1 LKSVPEIRIRAANVH
16 PARED
21 GDYVLY
27 WMIAA
32 RRSRY
37 NFGLQR
43 AAEWARRLGRPLV
56 VLEALRA
63 GHPWASARLHR
74 FVLDGMADNARRFA
88 AAGVL
93 YHPYVEPAAGHGKG
107 LLEALAARAAVVV
120 TDEFP
125 CFFLP
130 RMVSA
135 AARQVS
141 VLLEQVDS
149 NGLLPLRAAERAHPT
164 ARSFRL
170 FLQRNL
176 RPHLEDF
183 PAADPL
189 KGAGLPAL
197 AALPALPPEITRR
210 WPAAPAAL
218 LEGDQVALGALP
230 IDHGVPPV
238 SFAGGPEAGERAAA
252 RFLGEILER
261 YPDERDH
268 PDADAQ
274 SGLSPYLH
282 FGHVSP
288 HDVFARLARRERWK
302 LDRLSEDA
310 AGGREGFWGMSPAA
324 EAFLDQFVTWRELGY
339 NMCALRRDY
348 DKFASLPGWAIDTLR
363 KHEGDPRPQLY
374 TLEELAA
381 ARTYDRVWNASQR
394 QLLREGRIHNYMRML
409 WGKKILEWSR
419 SPEEAL
425 AAMIE
430 LNNRYALDGRNPNSY
445 SGIFWVLG
453 RYDRPWFERPIF
465 GTIRY
470 MTSESALRKLR
481 MKRYLEEF
489 AT

>member
-1 LKSVPEIRIRAANVH
+1 
-16 PARED
+16 
-21 GDYVLY
+21 
-27 WMIAA
+27 
-32 RRSRY
+32 
-37 NFGLQR
+37 
-43 AAEWARRLGRPLV
+43 
-56 VLEALRA
+56 
-63 GHPWASARLHR
+63 
-74 FVLDGMADNARRFA
+74 
-88 AAGVL
+88 
-93 YHPYVEPAAGHGKG
+93 
-107 LLEALAARAAVVV
+107 
-120 TDEFP
+120 
-125 CFFLP
+125 
-130 RMVSA
+130 
-135 AARQVS
+135 
-141 VLLEQVDS
+141 
-149 NGLLPLRAAERAHPT
+149 
-164 ARSFRL
+164 
-170 FLQRNL
+170 
-176 RPHLEDF
+176 
-183 PAADPL
+183 
-189 KGAGLPAL
+189 
-197 AALPALPPEITRR
+197 
-210 WPAAPAAL
+210 
-218 LEGDQVALGALP
+218 
-230 IDHGVPPV
+230 VPPV

-348 DKFASLPGWAIDTLR
+348 DKFASLPGWAIDSLR

-394 QLLREGRIHNYMRML
+394 QLRREGRIHNYMRML